1 MYTHTQ
7 CQFFPTIRRRHEAK
21 NCHAENMT
29 KLLFYSNDDIYG
41 RLFKNIQ
48 PGDEN
53 TGKYEVDEIVQGSS
67 ADLDLKGHI

>member
-1 MYTHTQ
+1 
-7 CQFFPTIRRRHEAK
+7 
-21 NCHAENMT
+21 MT